1 MPGQV
6 CVCECV
12 CVSVCVPVLMLMV
25 TLQDGRMMKGRVVCL
40 DRCV

>member
-1 MPGQV
+1 
-6 CVCECV
+6 
-12 CVSVCVPVLMLMV
+12 VPVLMLMV

>member
-1 MPGQV
+1 V
-6 CVCECV
+6 R
-12 CVSVCVPVLMLMV
+12 VSVCELALLLMV